1 MATIARIILPVIGAT
16 IVAQG
21 VACGADQSSWVSD
34 LNLEAHGFVSFGY
47 LETERN
53 NWLGSTLGG
62 TGQFWEA
69 AANVIARPMDR
80 LRLGAQLFARDLVKY
95 DNGRVDLDWAYAD
108 YRFADAIGVQV
119 GRVKLPLAL
128 YNESLDVD
136 ASRAQVFLAPAVYAL
151 RSRDLFISTDGVKLY
166 GSIDAGEVG
175 SLDYGVFLG
184 AKSIDPDAGFATYMA
199 ELGLGPVIDDIGADW
214 MGGGM
219 VHWNTPIDGLGLR
232 FSIGNLHNF
241 TVEGRDS
248 GSTYST
254 TTTVGDYTEWW
265 ISALYELPEVTLV
278 AEYTRV
284 HGRGETRIDPG
295 PFIIGL
301 VDNTEGAYVGCT
313 WHAASWFE
321 AYAGVEAAWADAYD
335 RTKQYAYTGVLA
347 ANLIPLANWSLKL
360 ELRGV
365 RGTLGITAGDNP
377 QGIDDR
383 WGVLALKT
391 TVDF

>member
-1 MATIARIILPVIGAT
+1 MNGRILRIVLPA
-16 IVAQG
+16 VA
-21 VACGADQSSWVSD
+21 ALAALDAADQPSLAES

-53 NWLGSTLGG
+53 NWLGATLGG
-62 TGQFWEA
+62 SGQFWEA
-69 AANVIARPMDR
+69 AANVIARPLDR
-80 LRLGAQLFARDLVKY
+80 LRIGAQIFARDLVKY

-108 YRFADAIGVQV
+108 YRFADALGVQV

-136 ASRAQVFLAPAVYAL
+136 ASRAQVFLAPSVYAL
-151 RSRDLFISTDGVKLY
+151 RSRDLFISTDGAKVY
-166 GSIDAGEVG
+166 GSIDAGGAG
-175 SLDYGVFLG
+175 SLDYGVYAG

-199 ELGLGPVIDDIGADW
+199 ELGLGPVIAEIEAEW

-219 VHWNTPIDGLGLR
+219 LHWNTPIDGLGVR
-232 FSIGNLHNF
+232 FSIANLHDF
-241 TVEGRDS
+241 TVEGHDAAK
-248 GSTYST
+248 TYT
-254 TTTVGDYTEWW
+254 TRTVVGDYTEWW
-265 ISALYELPEVTLV
+265 LSVLYELPDVTLV

-295 PFIIGL
+295 ASFIPL
-301 VDNTEGAYVGCT
+301 TDNTEGAYIGCT
-313 WHAASWFE
+313 WHAVSWFE
-321 AYAGVEAAWADAYD
+321 AYAGLEAAWGDAYD
-335 RTKQYAYTGVLA
+335 RSGLYAYTGVLA
-347 ANLIPLANWSLKL
+347 ANLIPLPNWSLKA

-365 RGTLGITAGDNP
+365 RGTMGINADDNP
-377 QGIDDR
+377 QGVDER